1 MANVLNP
8 EPESITL
15 NTTLEPTTLEPA
27 TELEQPPFESTSNPE
42 TAEVVEVPALDA
54 DAPTEPVAKA
64 VPVEAAPAEEIAP
77 EIVAQAEPV
86 VEAKAEPVVAAAAEP
101 VVEAKAEPVV
111 AAKAEP
117 VVEAKAE
124 PVVEAK
130 AEPVVAAVAE
140 TAAEIQAAPEA
151 APPATAAAPV
161 ARAKAPE
168 HGLESMDDFSA
179 ALAAF
184 EREQAAEAA
193 AVEAY
198 GDKIVSGTVIKQ
210 TEKHLVVD
218 VGLKSEGLVPL
229 EQVLDHS
236 GAVRFNPGD
245 VIDVVIER
253 EEPEGGYLVSFER
266 AQRLR
271 IWDTI
276 EKAANDKTPMTGTV
290 ISRVKGGLTV
300 DIGLKAFLPGSQLE
314 IRPVRNLDGYL
325 GQQIE
330 VRVIKL
336 NKKRGNVVVSRKE
349 ILEEEQN
356 AKRSTTLEHLGEG
369 AILTGTVKNLTDYG
383 AFVDLGGIDGL
394 LHITDMS
401 WGRLTHPRDLV
412 NVGDEIQVK
421 VLKFDKDKQ
430 RVSLGFKQLTP
441 DPWLDASERYPVGAH
456 VKGRVLSVTDYGAF
470 VELEQGIEGLVHL
483 SEMTW
488 SKRLKHPSKLVKPGD
503 EVETVV
509 LSVNPADRR
518 ISLGMKQLLENPWE
532 NLTEKYPTGAVVEG
546 RVRNLTDFGAF
557 IEIEDG
563 IDGLVHV
570 SNLSWTKRVK
580 HPSEIV
586 KKGEKV
592 KAVVLGV
599 EPAEPAS
606 LAGHQAVAARRLG
619 ELLRLASGGRRGPR
633 QGAADGAIWSLRR
646 DRGGCRGSLP
656 HLRGRRRRR
665 IEAGDG
671 PGARL
676 QDHQDQRRGEEGGL
690 EPARHRPGGQPHTG
704 RALQGGY
711 SQASGLQLHHH
722 ARRPDQLAQGRA
734 LSRFPFRH
742 QCTTAA
748 LRGGRCCLDFVFH
761 SFSLCPAS
769 TLASATPGVSFQVKE
784 SSTMPRN
791 VDARIPYSAEFQ
803 P

>member
-1 MANVLNP
+1 MSNVLNP
-8 EPESITL
+8 EPESTTL
-15 NTTLEPTTLEPA
+15 NTELETSALEPA
-27 TELEQPPFESTSNPE
+27 TESLQPSSESTSTSE
-42 TAEVVEVPALDA
+42 TAVVVEVPALDA
-54 DAPTEPVAKA
+54 DAPTAPEAQAAPA
-64 VPVEAAPAEEIAP
+64 VTPAAPEVQAAPAEVPA
-77 EIVAQAEPV
+77 V
-86 VEAKAEPVVAAAAEP
+86 VEAPAPAAEIP
-101 VVEAKAEPVV
+101 AKPEVQATSTEVP
-111 AAKAEP
+111 
-117 VVEAKAE
+117 
-124 PVVEAK
+124 
-130 AEPVVAAVAE
+130 AAVEVSAPSAEKIAAPAAESTE
-140 TAAEIQAAPEA
+140 TAAP
-151 APPATAAAPV
+151 AAAH
-161 ARAKAPE
+161 E
-168 HGLESMDDFSA
+168 DHIESMDDFSA
-179 ALAAF
+179 ALEAF

-198 GDKIVSGTVIKQ
+198 GDKVVQGTVLKQ

-218 VGLKSEGLVPL
+218 VGLKSEGLVPI
-229 EQVLDHS
+229 EQVQDHT
-236 GAVRFNPGD
+236 GAVKFNAGD

-253 EEPEGGYLVSFER
+253 EEPEGGYLVSYEK

-271 IWDTI
+271 VWDSI
-276 EKAANDKTPMTGTV
+276 EKAANDKTPVTGTV
-290 ISRVKGGLTV
+290 IARVKGGLTV

-325 GQQIE
+325 GQPIE

-349 ILEEEQN
+349 ILEEEQT
-356 AKRSTTLEHLGEG
+356 ARRSTTLEHLFEG
-369 AILTGTVKNLTDYG
+369 AVLTGTVKNLTDYG

-412 NVGDEIQVK
+412 NVADEIQVK

-441 DPWLDASERYPVGAH
+441 DPWLDAAERYPIGAR

-509 LSVNPADRR
+509 LNVNPSDRR
-518 ISLGMKQLLENPWE
+518 ISLGMKQLMENPWE
-532 NLTEKYPTGAVVEG
+532 NLADRYPAGTIVEG

-599 EPAEPAS
+599 EP
-606 LAGHQAVAARRLG
+606 QNRRLSLG
-619 ELLRLASGGRRGPR
+619 IKQLQPDVWESFFAAHRVGDVVHGKVLRTA
-633 QGAADGAIWSLRR
+633 QFGAFVEIAEGVEGLCHIS
-646 DRGGCRGSLP
+646 
-656 HLRGRRRRR
+656 
-665 IEAGDG
+665 EAGE
-671 PGARL
+671 
-676 QDHQDQRRGEEGGL
+676 GEEGASKLEVGL
-690 EPARHRPGGQPHTG
+690 EHDFKIIKINVEEKKVGLSL
-704 RALQGGY
+704 RAVNGTE
-711 SQASGLQLHHH
+711 AS
-722 ARRPDQLAQGRA
+722 RAQVESYKA
-734 LSRFPFRH
+734 DNHKHP
-742 QCTTAA
+742 
-748 LRGGRCCLDFVFH
+748 
-761 SFSLCPAS
+761 
-769 TLASATPGVSFQVKE
+769 VS
-784 SSTMPRN
+784 SSTTTLGDLIN
-791 VDARIPYSAEFQ
+791 WKSEH
-803 P
+803 

>member
-15 NTTLEPTTLEPA
+15 NTELELPTLEPA
-27 TELEQPPFESTSNPE
+27 TEQEQPLHESTSTTE
-42 TAEVVEVPALDA
+42 TAEEAKLAAAVDSAALDA
-54 DAPTEPVAKA
+54 DTLTKPE
-64 VPVEAAPAEEIAP
+64 VETAHPEPAEE
-77 EIVAQAEPV
+77 VAQAETTSEV
-86 VEAKAEPVVAAAAEP
+86 S
-101 VVEAKAEPVV
+101 
-111 AAKAEP
+111 
-117 VVEAKAE
+117 
-124 PVVEAK
+124 
-130 AEPVVAAVAE
+130 
-140 TAAEIQAAPEA
+140 
-151 APPATAAAPV
+151 APV
-161 ARAKAPE
+161 HE
-168 HGLESMDDFSA
+168 SHGAESMDDFSA

-198 GDKIVSGTVIKQ
+198 GDKVVSGTVIKS
-210 TEKHLVVD
+210 TDKHLVVD

-229 EQVLDHS
+229 EQVVDHT
-236 GAVRFNPGD
+236 GAVKFNAGD

-253 EEPEGGYLVSFER
+253 EEPEGGYLVSYEK

-271 IWDTI
+271 VWDVI
-276 EKAANDKTPMTGTV
+276 EKAANEKTPVIGTV
-290 ISRVKGGLTV
+290 VSRVKGGLTV

-325 GQQIE
+325 GQKIE

-356 AKRSTTLEHLGEG
+356 AKRSTTLEQLGEG
-369 AILTGTVKNLTDYG
+369 AVLTGTVKNLTDYG

-441 DPWLDASERYPVGAH
+441 DPWLDASERYPVGAR

-518 ISLGMKQLLENPWE
+518 ISLGMKQLLDNPWE
-532 NLTEKYPTGAVVEG
+532 NLTERYPAGTVVEG

-580 HPSEIV
+580 HPSEVV

-599 EPAEPAS
+599 EP
-606 LAGHQAVAARRLG
+606 QNRRLSLG
-619 ELLRLASGGRRGPR
+619 IKQLQPDVWESFFAAHRVGDVVHGKVLRTA
-633 QGAADGAIWSLRR
+633 QFGAFVEIAEGVEGLCHIS
-646 DRGGCRGSLP
+646 
-656 HLRGRRRRR
+656 
-665 IEAGDG
+665 EAGD
-671 PGARL
+671 
-676 QDHQDQRRGEEGGL
+676 EGGGPSKL
-690 EPARHRPGGQPHTG
+690 ETGLEHDFKIIKINVEEKKVGLSLRAVSGHEASRAQVEHYKADAHKQP
-704 RALQGGY
+704 
-711 SQASGLQLHHH
+711 
-722 ARRPDQLAQGRA
+722 
-734 LSRFPFRH
+734 
-742 QCTTAA
+742 
-748 LRGGRCCLDFVFH
+748 
-761 SFSLCPAS
+761 
-769 TLASATPGVSFQVKE
+769 VS
-784 SSTMPRN
+784 SSTTTLGDLINWKSER
-791 VDARIPYSAEFQ
+791 
-803 P
+803 